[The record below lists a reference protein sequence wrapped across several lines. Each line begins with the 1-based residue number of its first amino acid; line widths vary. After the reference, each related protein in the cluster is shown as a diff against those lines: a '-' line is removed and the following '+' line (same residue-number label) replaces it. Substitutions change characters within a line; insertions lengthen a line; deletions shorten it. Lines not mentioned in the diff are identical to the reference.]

1 MKKLVYGLL
10 VAASVNLL
18 FSCGS
23 KPKPEPNPIEEP
35 KVVEVPE
42 EKPVVE
48 ETKVDNSDALGKTEN
63 ARQAAID
70 AGAKETSPV
79 QFAAVDKLYEALQ
92 AQAKTG
98 ADVSKG
104 LEDVQ
109 KRYNALEKYAQA
121 VQAKKRIDELGLA
134 SADQAKYDAGC
145 AALNEL
151 ESLFNETNL
160 TGEKMLAK
168 ADTAK
173 KSFDAVLFTGFKNL
187 AKDERTEAFKA
198 KRDADSI
205 KAGVASK
212 EAYDKAVEEFRA
224 GDSSYAMQ
232 NPESAYA
239 HYKTSRT
246 QFTEVYTTVL
256 ARREAASKAMEE
268 ARIRV
273 AESQNYAEKADV
285 EAPLVGENIKGIEAA
300 DAKLLDDDNYADP
313 ETQKADIPES
323 IDNVSTGDEK

>member
-1 MKKLVYGLL
+1 MEDLPLKKLVYGLL

-151 ESLFNETNL
+151 ESLFN
-160 TGEKMLAK
+160 
-168 ADTAK
+168 D
-173 KSFDAVLFTGFKNL
+173 
-187 AKDERTEAFKA
+187 
-198 KRDADSI
+198 
-205 KAGVASK
+205 
-212 EAYDKAVEEFRA
+212 
-224 GDSSYAMQ
+224 
-232 NPESAYA
+232 
-239 HYKTSRT
+239 
-246 QFTEVYTTVL
+246 
-256 ARREAASKAMEE
+256 
-268 ARIRV
+268 
-273 AESQNYAEKADV
+273 
-285 EAPLVGENIKGIEAA
+285 
-300 DAKLLDDDNYADP
+300 
-313 ETQKADIPES
+313 
-323 IDNVSTGDEK
+323 